1 MALLRHL
8 KLVMTGVFWVFAVLF
23 AYAVGR
29 TTNDF
34 DWPSFW
40 AVIAVSGA
48 GYALVAT
55 ILWAVSGFRTRQW
68 SP

>member
-1 MALLRHL
+1 MLRRL
-8 KLVMTGVFWVFAVLF
+8 KLALTCVFWLFVVLF

-40 AVIAVSGA
+40 GVIGVGGA
-48 GYALVAT
+48 GYALVAM
-55 ILWAVSGFRTRQW
+55 IWWALAEFRTRQW